1 MAQKLYLEA
10 FTELCDTNANTI
22 VVTLETAIVLFVLEF
37 VERPSNIQVFL
48 IPTNRQ
54 ILTDPGIQIRLH
66 LHKFSTLSIER
77 FQSEIASNCTFPVI
91 TNENVVIAGLCSVCR
106 AVVKFANESYKYLLG
121 FKESCLLA
129 PSEASPWTKFCE
141 VDILTCTKHV
151 LIFHS
156 QSESNAINGEFVL
169 PNEFGQFESHLNQP
183 VKAHNMCKL
192 ILDFARGIRV
202 SDANLTDADGN
213 DMSDIN
219 KTNKKGRKIGKKGI
233 LAKNLSVE
241 HKFVEG
247 PQISIA
253 DIILFPYF
261 WLMRSIFRKNASEII
276 ETQLPLTHKWMDA
289 VSKHDSIL
297 NCMKILIEPTSVQ
310 FSALNYNVNNTE
322 SFTLYK
328 RESKRYKPI
337 QRVFT
342 RDDAIERSLKKI
354 DELGI
359 EILSSS
365 KDYDENINDGDW
377 NLPYD
382 ALPEGGNLPE
392 NRLKRKKDQ
401 LFSLA
406 REIIAI
412 AKDGDRIVDFCSGQG
427 HLAIILA
434 YKLPQCLIYVLDNK
448 EESLMRAVKRVDRLN
463 LTNIKFFQC
472 NLDYFIGDFEIGTS
486 LHACGIASDI
496 VLMHCKQRQANFVCC
511 PCCYGSV
518 NEMPHITFPRSKFFR
533 SNNITIDDYLCIAHC
548 ADQGHDI
555 KSNKNNIEKC
565 IQGQYCMD
573 IIDTDR
579 KLYMEECGYDTQ
591 LTRLY
596 PEDCT
601 PKNRLLIGKK
611 YLKSNS
617 ESNSE
622 SISKKKK

>member
-1 MAQKLYLEA
+1 MTQQLYLEA
-10 FTELCDTNANTI
+10 FTELCDQNGDRI
-22 VVTLETAIVLFVLEF
+22 VVTLETSIVLFVLKF
-37 VERPSNIQVFL
+37 VDRPSNIQVFL
-48 IPTNRQ
+48 VPTNRNGSSDPAIEIHSHSLNFT
-54 ILTDPGIQIRLH
+54 ILPREN
-66 LHKFSTLSIER
+66 FE
-77 FQSEIASNCTFPVI
+77 SEIASNCTFPVI
-91 TNENVVIAGLCSVCR
+91 TNQNVVIAGLCSVCR
-106 AVVKFANESYKYLLG
+106 AIVKFADESFKYLLG

-141 VDILTCTKHV
+141 LDILTCTKNV
-151 LIFHS
+151 LMFHTKTD
-156 QSESNAINGEFVL
+156 SNECCTEFIL

-213 DMSDIN
+213 EVNDFN
-219 KTNKKGRKIGKKGI
+219 KTTRRGRKLGKKGI

-253 DIILFPYF
+253 DVILFPYF
-261 WLMRSIFRKNASEII
+261 WLMRSVFRNNSSEII
-276 ETQLPLTHKWMDA
+276 EEKLPLTHKWSEA
-289 VSKHDSIL
+289 VRNHENIQNCMSIL
-297 NCMKILIEPTSVQ
+297 SELKTKP
-310 FSALNYNVNNTE
+310 FSGISYVVNNTE

-337 QRVFT
+337 QRMFT
-342 RDDAIERSLKKI
+342 RENAIEQSLKKI
-354 DELGI
+354 SQLGI
-359 EILSSS
+359 EISSSS
-365 KDYDENINDGDW
+365 KNYEDNVNDDNWG
-377 NLPYD
+377 LPFD

-448 EESLMRAVKRVDRLN
+448 EESLMRAVKRVDRLQ

-518 NEMPHITFPRSKFFR
+518 TEMPHITFPRSKYFR

-565 IQGQYCMD
+565 IQGQFCMD

-579 KLYMEECGYDTQ
+579 KLYIWMNVDII
-591 LTRLY
+591 R
-596 PEDCT
+596 
-601 PKNRLLIGKK
+601 N
-611 YLKSNS
+611 
-617 ESNSE
+617 
-622 SISKKKK
+622 